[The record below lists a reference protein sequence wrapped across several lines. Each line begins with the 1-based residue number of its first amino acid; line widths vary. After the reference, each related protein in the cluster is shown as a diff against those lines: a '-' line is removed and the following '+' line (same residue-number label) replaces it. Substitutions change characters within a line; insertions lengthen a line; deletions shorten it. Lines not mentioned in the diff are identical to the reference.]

1 MAAAA
6 KEDSNQLRTRGV
18 VEPKN
23 LTENYR
29 DVMMTEKTDSR
40 DVDQKINVN
49 DSDGIAA
56 VAATLS
62 STTQSVTFSSTRREQ
77 VRRERHGGAATLQQ
91 GALLDCPQVGDI
103 VTLKGSSTSLY
114 TTTEILNTSTRSV
127 RSTSCDSGAC
137 VNFFIAVLF
146 VNSTSL

>member
-1 MAAAA
+1 MAAAV
-6 KEDSNQLRTRGV
+6 KEDSSQLRTRGV

-40 DVDQKINVN
+40 DVDQEINVN

-62 STTQSVTFSSTRREQ
+62 STIQSVTFISTRRE
-77 VRRERHGGAATLQQ
+77 RHEGAATLQQ
-91 GALLDCPQVGDI
+91 GALLVCRQVGDI
-103 VTLKGSSTSLY
+103 VK
-114 TTTEILNTSTRSV
+114 
-127 RSTSCDSGAC
+127 A
-137 VNFFIAVLF
+137 
-146 VNSTSL
+146 

>member
-1 MAAAA
+1 MAAAV
-6 KEDSNQLRTRGV
+6 KEDSSQLRTRGV

-40 DVDQKINVN
+40 DVDQEINVN

-62 STTQSVTFSSTRREQ
+62 STTQSVTFISTRREQ
-77 VRRERHGGAATLQQ
+77 VRRERHEGAATLQQ
-91 GALLDCPQVGDI
+91 GALLDCPQVGDF
-103 VTLKGSSTSLY
+103 VTLEGSSTSLY
-114 TTTEILNTSTRSV
+114 VTTKILNSITLSV
-127 RSTSCDSGAC
+127 RSTFCNGGAC
-137 VNFFIAVLF
+137 V
-146 VNSTSL
+146 

>member
-6 KEDSNQLRTRGV
+6 KEDSSQLRTRGV

-40 DVDQKINVN
+40 DVDQEINVN

-62 STTQSVTFSSTRREQ
+62 STIQSVTFISTRREQ

-103 VTLKGSSTSLY
+103 VTLEGSSTSLY
-114 TTTEILNTSTRSV
+114 ATTEILNTSTRSV
-127 RSTSCDSGAC
+127 RSTSCDGGAC
-137 VNFFIAVLF
+137 V
-146 VNSTSL
+146 